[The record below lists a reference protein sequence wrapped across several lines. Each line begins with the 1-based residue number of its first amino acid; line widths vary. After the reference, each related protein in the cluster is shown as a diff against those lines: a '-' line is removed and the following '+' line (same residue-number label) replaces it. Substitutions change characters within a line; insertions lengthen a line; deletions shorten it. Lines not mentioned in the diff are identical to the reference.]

1 MAVGILA
8 VQKGTV
14 SKNTAATI
22 YTCPA
27 GVSQA
32 VVHVNFSYN
41 TSQPIGFARLRVNG
55 VTVVN
60 QVTQSGLT
68 VNGVIARSLVLT
80 PGDVI
85 DVIQVDGTITLSD
98 LRYSVIV
105 SGYTVP

>member
-14 SKNTAATI
+14 AKNTAATI

-32 VVHVNFSYN
+32 VVHVNFSYF
-41 TSQPIGFARLRVNG
+41 TSQTIGFARLRVNG

-60 QVTQSGLT
+60 QATQSAATAG
-68 VNGVIARSLVLT
+68 GVIARSLVLT

-85 DVIQVDGTITLSD
+85 DVIQRDGSITLQNLD
-98 LRYSVIV
+98 YSVIV